1 MQLLKRIEWMKLSLG
16 LYVGATSFF
25 TIGKKAEMDGLPIV
39 SDRCDP
45 FGRVFV
51 PTYAKQIG
59 GTSFADMLD
68 ILPILRLRGL
78 AQICK
83 RIVAFYAV
91 NVVNVFSRPM
101 PVNVE
106 PSKPVGWIKFPINSD
121 KGVSVGRTSCNIA
134 NSIATMSSNSDSA
147 RKQPTLRLV
156 MQQLTKALC
165 GKIGLSH
172 DALLMLIGQRPA
184 SADNASGLRY
194 FNVRGA

>member
-134 NSIATMSSNSDSA
+134 SPPSTGGDSA
-147 RKQPTLRLV
+147 REHPALRVV
-156 MQQLTKALC
+156 MQQLAESVC
-165 GKIGLSH
+165 GKINLSH
-172 DALLMLIGQRPA
+172 DVALLRCGQRPA
-184 SADNASGLRY
+184 SVSALGGLRY
-194 FNVRGA
+194 FSAA